1 MDKKKAAAMAAVT
14 TAAAASMVT
23 GTLFDSPA
31 ELLNQPEPDDIVE
44 FMEGDEEGT
53 EEETKRSA
61 PAARLRGWILS
72 LPEAVRMLVV
82 VPMWIVGWVLL
93 NAVSVF
99 WSGAGPMLGR
109 VVDWLCLALVMLVIF
124 AAGVKTALPHVPL
137 KQILR
142 PRNIVFIL
150 VVTLV
155 LGLADL
161 ALPTVWQN
169 YNAASRLVWRIGA
182 TCLLAFVC
190 SMALSR
196 HGTVTIEVPRELT
209 QDEVR
214 QQALELADTVHD
226 PKYWQ

>member
-44 FMEGDEEGT
+44 FMDDDAEGT

-61 PAARLRGWILS
+61 PAARLRGWILG

-93 NAVSVF
+93 NAASVF

-109 VVDWLCLALVMLVIF
+109 VIDWLCLALVLLVIF

-137 KQILR
+137 KKILR
-142 PRNIVFIL
+142 LRNIVFIL
-150 VVTLV
+150 AVTLV

-169 YNAASRLVWRIGA
+169 YNAASQLVWRIGA

-196 HGTVTIEVPRELT
+196 HGTVTIEVPRELS

-214 QQALELADTVHD
+214 QQALELADTVHN